1 MNRKIVQTT
10 SLEAAREATDVDTQT
25 SCVRRHVARGFP
37 WCNRGLD
44 RSGRGFAAYHALC
57 PPDQLGAHRDRLQ
70 LQRPERH
77 RGKIRNCTRQT
88 APADESYLCLAWLR
102 GRMWPLRLHHKNHTR
117 GNRTVRS
124 RRPTVLQLKPLS
136 FLERP
141 DERERLELSSCGSWT
156 CLLRVGLWSAVG
168 GRYIE
173 RSECRSA
180 ALENRTTPKISQM
193 VIFGFLRAR
202 TAATRLTSPNV
213 KPPVP

>member
-10 SLEAAREATDVDTQT
+10 SLKAAREATDVHTQT
-25 SCVRRHVARGFP
+25 SGVRRHVARGFP

-44 RSGRGFAAYHALC
+44 RSGRGFAAFHALC

-102 GRMWPLRLHHKNHTR
+102 GRMWPLRLHHRNHTR

-141 DERERLELSSCGSWT
+141 TKGSALSFPRVVAGHVCSGSASGQQLAEDTSREA
-156 CLLRVGLWSAVG
+156 SAG
-168 GRYIE
+168 QPRSKIE
-173 RSECRSA
+173 RRQKSR
-180 ALENRTTPKISQM
+180 KW
-193 VIFGFLRAR
+193 
-202 TAATRLTSPNV
+202 
-213 KPPVP
+213 